1 MGKGEIAM
9 NEHILVVDDE
19 KEIADLIE
27 LYLKSD
33 GYNVHKFYN
42 GQDALSC
49 IASQPLDMAV
59 LDVML
64 PDIDGFKI
72 LQTIR
77 ENHFFPVIM
86 LTAKVEDM
94 DKIMGLTLGADDYI
108 TKPFGTPELMAR
120 IRASLRHSNRMDS
133 NSALYIRPYKCK
145 GLYLDFEK
153 RMIVLDGEEI
163 HLTQVEYKIVAFLAR
178 NSGKVMT
185 YSAIMSNVWGP
196 YTSDNNRILR
206 VNMANIRRK
215 IEKNPSQPQFIF
227 TEVGVGYR
235 MREDENE
242 LC

>member
-1 MGKGEIAM
+1 MPTPNYTALIIE
-9 NEHILVVDDE
+9 DE
-19 KEIADLIE
+19 KNITDFMLNA
-27 LYLKSD
+27 LKSN
-33 GYNVHKFYN
+33 GYRVITADSGKS
-42 GQDALSC
+42 GLSL
-49 IASQPLDMAV
+49 ISSQCPDLVLLD
-59 LDVML
+59 LGL
-64 PDIDGFKI
+64 PDIDGNDI
-72 LQTIR
+72 ITSVR
-77 ENHFFPVIM
+77 EWTSCPIIVISARTNERDKV
-86 LTAKVEDM
+86 TALD
-94 DKIMGLTLGADDYI
+94 LGADDYI

>member
-1 MGKGEIAM
+1 MPTPNYTALIIE
-9 NEHILVVDDE
+9 DE
-19 KEIADLIE
+19 KNITDFMLKA
-27 LYLKSD
+27 LKSN
-33 GYNVHKFYN
+33 GYRVITADSGKS
-42 GQDALSC
+42 GLSL
-49 IASQPLDMAV
+49 ISSQCPDLVLLD
-59 LDVML
+59 LGL
-64 PDIDGFKI
+64 PDIDGNDI
-72 LQTIR
+72 ITSVR
-77 ENHFFPVIM
+77 EWTSCPIIVISARTNERDKV
-86 LTAKVEDM
+86 TALD
-94 DKIMGLTLGADDYI
+94 LGADDYI

-133 NSALYIRPYKCK
+133 NSALYIRPHKCK